1 MADKLSYLKAG
12 MAVKACRIIISFCGE
27 KIYAR
32 GLSCEMHHK
41 FADTAALKL
50 FFDGDAYDFSSII
63 WNFFKRDDSGKLSI
77 MAAGKYGTLLLCGNF
92 RDLLLIFLKRC
103 LEHTLRVYGTG
114 FGSHQ
119 PKIIF
124 YIFDIHCLSANRHYY
139 CILPGNIT
147 SFAGVYNWTLQV
159 FCKMP
164 ARGLGQIKRR
174 SRN

>member
-1 MADKLSYLKAG
+1 
-12 MAVKACRIIISFCGE
+12 
-27 KIYAR
+27 
-32 GLSCEMHHK
+32 
-41 FADTAALKL
+41 
-50 FFDGDAYDFSSII
+50 
-63 WNFFKRDDSGKLSI
+63 

-119 PKIIF
+119 PWISF
-124 YIFDIHCLSANRHYY
+124 YIFNIHCLSVNRHYY

-147 SFAGVYNWTLQV
+147 PSAGVYNWTLQI

-164 ARGLGQIKRR
+164 GQGLGKLKYGAGVAKNQLLHRLFDTPSPWNSNFCKSLTISNNVPRTCVLAFQRLLPKKWCKMLLLVWF
-174 SRN
+174 SVENSSLLLSVEKP